1 MCFKTGASVRY
12 DDNTVETAVRSL
24 TKLVV
29 VHCSLIIG
37 HRSLVIG
44 HCGLPEQCGRGSWVI
59 DPQVLQ
65 RTQPVPTV
73 TRLRD
78 ISERASARQK
88 NLSAAR
94 RLRKGRYTLLGRASP
109 TALLRGKPVKQVA
122 SSFTFFASPLR
133 LRSCLK
139 TQSTPSETGK
149 DRKGL
154 HLEFQISDFKSQIP
168 GFRLKGLPIREFV
181 AASSLC
187 ELCASFAFFAL
198 RSRFGKRKVRQAKPC
213 KDRKGLH
220 LEFYFSLRLIRSS
233 P

>member
-1 MCFKTGASVRY
+1 MVHG
-12 DDNTVETAVRSL
+12 SL
-24 TKLVV
+24 
-29 VHCSLIIG
+29 LID
-37 HRSLVIG
+37 HRSLVIAA
-44 HCGLPEQCGRGSWVI
+44 CAAQCGRGSWVI

-139 TQSTPSETGK
+139 TQSTPSETPQRPQGFAS
-149 DRKGL
+149 R
-154 HLEFQISDFKSQIP
+154 ISNFRFELRVCAGVVPVGDKEYSP
-168 GFRLKGLPIREFV
+168 G
-181 AASSLC
+181 
-187 ELCASFAFFAL
+187 
-198 RSRFGKRKVRQAKPC
+198 
-213 KDRKGLH
+213 
-220 LEFYFSLRLIRSS
+220 
-233 P
+233 